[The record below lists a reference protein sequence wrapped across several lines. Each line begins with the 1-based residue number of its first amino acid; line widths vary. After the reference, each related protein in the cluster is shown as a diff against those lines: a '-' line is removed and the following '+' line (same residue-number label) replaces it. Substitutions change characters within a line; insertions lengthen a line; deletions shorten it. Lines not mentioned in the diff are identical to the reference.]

1 LKSEK
6 SRENLIIYSA
16 GIRMS
21 DHWIFLLLLGQ
32 ISRYC
37 LKNDAYVRRF
47 SSKLDDFSN
56 KGMRGYIR

>member
-1 LKSEK
+1 
-6 SRENLIIYSA
+6 
-16 GIRMS
+16 MS

-32 ISRYC
+32 ISRYY